1 MSQVIQVGLQLTED
15 EFARM
20 ARMVYDRTGIHL
32 PVEKRGMLSNRL
44 RKRLRALN
52 MDSFGPYF
60 ELLKSKE
67 GCEEEL
73 PNFLSAVTTNETYFF
88 RNEQLWQY
96 LGGEL
101 IPALVAARGP
111 RAGTLRFW
119 SAASSSGEEAY
130 TLAILLRET
139 IPEVAKWSITIIA
152 SDISSRM
159 LDKAR
164 GGVYNDYAVAKT
176 PPALVEKYFEAK
188 DGAFHLKEEARR
200 MVRFQF
206 HNLRDPFPNGKFDV
220 VFLRNVLMY
229 FDNAMKIRVLGNITD
244 ALAPGGRLIVG
255 DVDPIR
261 TVAELNAT
269 LTLDYERPGVYVKP
283 TRPAVRTLAKVNA

>member
-1 MSQVIQVGLQLTED
+1 MSQVVQVGLQLTEG

-32 PVEKRGMLSNRL
+32 PVEKRAMLSNRL

-52 MDSFGPYF
+52 MDSFAPYF
-60 ELLKSKE
+60 EVLKSKE

-73 PNFLSAVTTNETYFF
+73 PHFLSAVTTNETYFF
-88 RNEQLWQY
+88 RNEQLWEY
-96 LGGEL
+96 LGKEL
-101 IPALVAARGP
+101 IPTLAASRGS
-111 RAGTLRFW
+111 RNGTMRFW

-130 TLAILLRET
+130 TLAIVLRET
-139 IPEVAKWSITIIA
+139 IPDASRASVTIIA
-152 SDISSRM
+152 SDISERM
-159 LDKAR
+159 LEKA
-164 GGVYNDYAVAKT
+164 GGGIYNDYAVAKMA
-176 PPALVEKYFEAK
+176 PALVKKYFEKKEA
-188 DGAFHLKEEARR
+188 AYHLIDEVRR

-229 FDNAMKIRVLGNITD
+229 FDNAMKIRVLANITD

-261 TVAELNAT
+261 TVAELSAAMT
-269 LTLDYERPGVYVKP
+269 LEYERPGVYVKP
-283 TRPAVRTLAKVNA
+283 TLSGVKSLSKVNA

>member
-52 MDSFGPYF
+52 MDSFAPYF

-73 PNFLSAVTTNETYFF
+73 PHFLSAVTTNETYFF

-101 IPALVAARGP
+101 IPSLVAARGP

-139 IPEVAKWSITIIA
+139 VPDVAKWSITIIA

-164 GGVYNDYAVAKT
+164 GGIYNDYAVAKT
-176 PPALVEKYFEAK
+176 PPALVKKYFEAK
-188 DGAFHLKEEARR
+188 DGAYHLTEEARR

-261 TVAELNAT
+261 TVAELSAA

-283 TRPAVRTLAKVNA
+283 TRPAAKLLSKVNA